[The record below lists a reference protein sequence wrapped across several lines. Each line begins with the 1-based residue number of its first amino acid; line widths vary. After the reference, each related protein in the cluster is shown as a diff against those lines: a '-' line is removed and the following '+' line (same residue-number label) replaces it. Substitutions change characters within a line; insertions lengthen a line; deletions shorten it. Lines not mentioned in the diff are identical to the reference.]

1 MMMRRIGAVGLLGMT
16 ALVGACGGQ
25 PAEAAQS
32 PPLPA
37 AEVAP
42 GMLSNAPVLPNTPPD
57 FRTAAAQALPAVV
70 RIDVVQTRAA
80 AQRQMP
86 EFDLPMPF
94 GREFRMPQMPES
106 QPRAGTGSGVIFD
119 ARGLVMTNRH
129 VVDGA
134 DRVRVRLS
142 DGREFAAEVLGADPA
157 TDVAVVRLDA
167 PEGTKFSAAALG
179 DVDDIQVGDWVLA
192 LGSPM
197 GLDFSVTAGIV
208 SAKGRSIGI
217 LNGESEAPLESFI
230 QTDAAINPGNSG
242 GPLIDMNGRV
252 VGINTAIQSPT
263 GTFAGYG
270 FAVPVDVARKVAA
283 DLVEHGAVQRPR
295 LGVQIADATSADA
308 RVFGL
313 DAVRGAVVRS
323 VQDGTPAA
331 RAGLR
336 MGDVIVGLEGREVAT
351 ANALTARLAEHQPGD
366 RVRLDVV
373 RYGDREQFDVELERF
388 DTAVAAKG
396 EHTAERAAPTSSFG
410 FDVQPLTPALAQRM
424 QLSAADGLVITSV
437 DPLSAAAAAGVRA
450 GQVVQRVNGTEIRGV
465 ADLEKVARGIDAGD
479 VVSMVVRQGD
489 ADVILNFTT
498 RG

>member
-1 MMMRRIGAVGLLGMT
+1 MMKHRIAAVGVLGVT
-16 ALVGACGGQ
+16 ALAAACGGQ
-25 PAEAAQS
+25 PAQAAQTAVQ
-32 PPLPA
+32 PA
-37 AEVAP
+37 AELAP
-42 GMLSNAPVLPNTPPD
+42 GVLPNTPPD

-70 RIDVVQTRAA
+70 RVDVVQTRAA
-80 AQRQMP
+80 AQQRQLP
-86 EFDLPMPF
+86 DFELPMPF
-94 GREFRMPQMPES
+94 GREFRTPQMPDV

-142 DGREFAAEVLGADPA
+142 DGREFAAQVVGADPA
-157 TDVAVVRLDA
+157 TDIAVVRIEA
-167 PEGTKFSAAALG
+167 PAGTTFAAATLG
-179 DVDDIQVGDWVLA
+179 DVDDIEVGDWVLA

-217 LNGESEAPLESFI
+217 LNGESDAPLESFI

-242 GPLIDMNGRV
+242 GPLVDMNGRV

-270 FAVPVDVARKVAA
+270 FAVPVDVAKKVAS
-283 DLVEHGAVQRPR
+283 DLVEHGAVRRPR

-308 RVFGL
+308 QVFGL

-336 MGDVIVGLEGREVAT
+336 MGDVIVGLEGREVAS

-373 RYGDREQFDVELERF
+373 RYGDRKQVDVELERF
-388 DTAVAAKG
+388 DMGAA
-396 EHTAERAAPTSSFG
+396 ASRARAADRAAPSSALG
-410 FDVQPLTPALAQRM
+410 FDVQPLTPELARRM
-424 QLSAADGLVITSV
+424 NLPATNGVVITSV
-437 DPLSAAAAAGVRA
+437 DPLSAAAAAGVRP
-450 GQVVQRVNGTEIRGV
+450 GQVVARVNGTEIRGT
-465 ADLEKVARGIDAGD
+465 ADLEKVARGLDAGD
-479 VVSMVVRQGD
+479 VVSMIVRQGESE
-489 ADVILNFTT
+489 VIVNFAT
-498 RG
+498 RR